1 MANWNP
7 TNADEV
13 TLIIEQV
20 SRSDGSRTTSSILG
34 SDNGPVSGAV
44 VVDDF
49 SIETEED
56 LESLTGIGNY
66 EALGISK
73 GDVEHSFS
81 FTVQGEHAD
90 LFQDLAASD
99 GTAEEL
105 DIIVKMDTY
114 KDKLVS
120 AYAGTRNLS
129 VSNGDPAEFEVEG
142 IALDRDP
149 GTVSTDEDSG

>member
-1 MANWNP
+1 MAWNP

-20 SRSDGSRTTSSILG
+20 NRDGGSRTTSSILG
-34 SDNGPVSGAV
+34 SDSGPVSGAV

-56 LESLTGIGNY
+56 LEALTGIGNY

-81 FTVQGEHAD
+81 FTVQGEHAE
-90 LFQDLAASD
+90 LFQNLAQD
-99 GTAEEL
+99 NGTAQEL

-114 KDKLVS
+114 KDKLKS
-120 AYAGTRNLS
+120 AYAGTRNVS
-129 VSNGDPAEFEVEG
+129 VSNGDPVEFEAEG

-149 GTVSTDEDSG
+149 DEVSQ